1 MKSAT
6 AKKLSILVFLSIL
19 LGIYIPF
26 FFVFVNAEFLRL
38 IDPKY
43 LPFAFIIGGAGGLSF
58 AKLFELIET
67 NLPTRSALILFSTL
81 IAFVLMFIWSL
92 YNFTDVPKNILVFL
106 LYSWFWISS
115 SIVIMIFWKIPTL
128 IFDLSEN
135 KKYNSFISI
144 GEVFSAILVY
154 IIVIPLIENF
164 NLFGRES
171 FLLISFLS
179 LFVFSSIISG
189 LNFEN
194 QTKVDQPKKEV
205 KKNGLS
211 LKTLFNIDL
220 FKYLFISV
228 IIVTFV
234 QLIVDFSLMN
244 IVNAKKSY
252 LNFSIA
258 SFFSFVYGS
267 MRILELIFKVFVAK
281 KIMNQYGVL
290 GGFYAMIFVIG
301 LIYCIGLLIHNAGDS
316 NTIVIIILAVAA
328 MGKVME
334 RSINRSVY
342 LPSQNV
348 LFQAFDKQNKSII
361 QSYISGLGVPIGLI
375 SSGLLMIVL
384 FLFESYYYKILFLF
398 GCIILSNY
406 VWFIVS
412 KKLKDSYY
420 KQLEIICN
428 NMKSF
433 KMEAIVEETPK
444 VDQSFQTDAGIV
456 KFLNKVTGQKD
467 HDKDLLINDLI
478 LFNSHLS
485 SNHNFISHAVLQ
497 DKDQLQELL
506 KILEQEKIDITFYES
521 LTLIVVLNFDRE
533 EISKILKN
541 NSTSSIRELTDG
553 VESMYENDERNF
565 NLLRDKILLLKT
577 IFYSRIYEKNSKDF
591 FDSIKYENSNDKY
604 KILQYLILNHN
615 TSLKESVLYQN
626 LLRGAI
632 EKYCIVINLINT
644 LEADSRLN
652 LIGRS
657 LNDERLVKMKV
668 IFSILALKYDG
679 KLIFNIEKM
688 IIEGNKE
695 SSTLATEMLELNLDA
710 HDFELLSPILK
721 YQSAEKI
728 LKTLETEF
736 PQPVYTI
743 DDCLKSIILFYKNI
757 LSDLTQNLALYYLI
771 NNSESLHEDEY
782 FTRFLF
788 GDILLMQQFN
798 LNQDKFH
805 QKSKPFEL
813 KASQKEGLNDLIPGI
828 TEIARAFL
836 DKKLPLVE
844 FKSFFFNYDHLRFQ
858 KP

>member
-1 MKSAT
+1 MRNAT
-6 AKKLSILVFLSIL
+6 GKKLSILVFLSIL

-43 LPFAFIIGGAGGLSF
+43 LPFAFIIGGVGGLSF
-58 AKLFELIET
+58 AKLFELIEK
-67 NLPTRSALILFSTL
+67 NLPTKFALILFSTL
-81 IAFVLMFIWSL
+81 IAFVLMFLWGL
-92 YNFTDVPKNILVFL
+92 FNFSDTPKNILVFL

-128 IFDLSEN
+128 VFDLSEN

-164 NLFGRES
+164 NLFGREN

-179 LFVFSSIISG
+179 LFIFSLFISG

-194 QTKVDQPKKEV
+194 QTKVIEPNNQV
-205 KKNGLS
+205 KKNQLS

-290 GGFYAMIFVIG
+290 GGFYSMIFVIG

-348 LFQAFDKQNKSII
+348 LFQAFDKENKSII

-406 VWFIVS
+406 IWFIVS

-433 KMEAIVEETPK
+433 KIDSVFEHASK
-444 VDQSFQTDAGIV
+444 VDQSVETDSVINN
-456 KFLNKVTGQKD
+456 FLNNVAAIKD
-467 HDKDLLINDLI
+467 YNKNLLINELI

-485 SNHNFISHAVLQ
+485 SDHNFISNAYLQ
-497 DKDQLQELL
+497 DKNPLQEFVE
-506 KILEQEKIDITFYES
+506 ILYHKQIDITFYRS
-521 LTLIVVLNFDRE
+521 LTLIVILNCERE
-533 EISKILKN
+533 EIFRILKN
-541 NSTSSIRELTDG
+541 NSTSSIRELTN
-553 VESMYENDERNF
+553 VLESIYENDQRNY

-577 IFYSRIYEKNSKDF
+577 IYYSRVYHKNSKGF
-591 FDSIKYENSNDKY
+591 FDSIKYEKSNDKY
-604 KILQYLILNHN
+604 KILQYLILNHS
-615 TSLKESVLYQN
+615 TCLKESVLYQN
-626 LLRGAI
+626 LLRSSL
-632 EKYCIVINLINT
+632 EQYCIVINLINS
-644 LEADSRLN
+644 LEDDSRLN
-652 LIGRS
+652 LIIRS
-657 LNDERLVKMKV
+657 LNDECLIKMKV

-695 SSTLATEMLELNLDA
+695 SSTLATEMLELNLDE

-721 YQSAEKI
+721 YQSVEKI
-728 LKTLETEF
+728 LKTLEPEF

-757 LSDLTQNLALYYLI
+757 FSDLTQNLALYYLI
-771 NNSESLHEDEY
+771 NNSESLNEDEY

-788 GDILLMQQFN
+788 GDILLMEQFN

-805 QKSKPFEL
+805 EKSKPYEL
-813 KASQKEGLNDLIPGI
+813 KVSQIEGLDNLTPFI
-828 TEIARAFL
+828 TEIATDFL

-844 FKSFFFNYDHLRFQ
+844 FKSFFLNYDHFRFQ

>member
-1 MKSAT
+1 MKST
-6 AKKLSILVFLSIL
+6 NAKKLSILVFLSIL
-19 LGIYIPF
+19 IGIYIPF

-43 LPFAFIIGGAGGLSF
+43 LPFAFIIGGIGGLSF
-58 AKLFELIET
+58 AKLFELIEK
-67 NLPTRSALILFSTL
+67 NLPTKSALILFSTL
-81 IAFVLMFIWSL
+81 ISLVLTIIWGL
-92 YNFTDVPKNILVFL
+92 YKFTDVPKDGLVFF
-106 LYSWFWISS
+106 LYSWFWVSS

-164 NLFGRES
+164 NLFGRENY
-171 FLLISFLS
+171 LLISFIS

-189 LNFEN
+189 LNFES
-194 QTKVDQPKKEV
+194 QTDVVKPKK
-205 KKNGLS
+205 KDKQNNLS
-211 LKTLFNIDL
+211 FRTFFKIDL

-228 IIVTFV
+228 VIVTFV

-290 GGFYAMIFVIG
+290 GGFYSMIFVIG
-301 LIYCIGLLIHNAGDS
+301 LIYCIGLFIHNAGES

-334 RSINRSVY
+334 RSINRAVY

-348 LFQAFDKQNKSII
+348 LFQAFDKENKSLI

-406 VWFIVS
+406 IWFVVS
-412 KKLKDSYY
+412 KKLKESYY
-420 KQLEIICN
+420 KQLEIVCN

-433 KMEAIVEETPK
+433 DMESIVDDHSLVDEVVQIDTSIKSFLSK
-444 VDQSFQTDAGIV
+444 VSSF
-456 KFLNKVTGQKD
+456 KNYNKD
-467 HDKDLLINDLI
+467 ELINELI
-478 LFNSHLS
+478 LFNSRLS
-485 SNHNFISHAVLQ
+485 SDKNFIYQATLK
-497 DKDQLQELL
+497 DKSQLQEFV
-506 KILEQEKIDITFYES
+506 KIFEHEKIDITFYES
-521 LTLIVVLNFDRE
+521 LTLLLILNFNLEQITGILKKKSSSSIKEFIDGVVLVYN
-533 EISKILKN
+533 
-541 NSTSSIRELTDG
+541 
-553 VESMYENDERNF
+553 NDERNF
-565 NLLRDKILLLKT
+565 NLLRDKILLLKF
-577 IFYSRIYEKNSKDF
+577 IFYALIYQRSHKYF
-591 FDSIKYENSNDKY
+591 FESIKYENSNDKY
-604 KILQYLILNHN
+604 KILQHLILNHN
-615 TSLKESVLYQN
+615 ISLKESVLYQN
-626 LLRGAI
+626 LLRSSI

-644 LEADSRLN
+644 FQRDNSLGLVN
-652 LIGRS
+652 RS
-657 LNDERLVKMKV
+657 LTDESLIKMKV

-695 SSTLATEMLELNLDA
+695 SSTLATEMLELNLDE

-721 YQSAEKI
+721 YQSFEKI

-743 DDCLKSIILFYKNI
+743 DDALKSIILFYKNI

-771 NNSESLHEDEY
+771 KQSETLHQDEY
-782 FTRFLF
+782 FTWFLF
-788 GDILLMQQFN
+788 GDTLLMEQFN
-798 LNQDKFH
+798 LNQTKFH
-805 QKSKPFEL
+805 EKSKPFEI
-813 KASQKEGLNDLIPGI
+813 KVNQKEGLKELIPDI
-828 TEIARAFL
+828 VQIATDFL
-836 DKKLPLVE
+836 NQKLPLVE
-844 FKSFFFNYDHLRFQ
+844 FKSFFFKYDRLRLH
-858 KP
+858 KS

>member
-6 AKKLSILVFLSIL
+6 AQKLSILVILSIL

-38 IDPKY
+38 IDPEY
-43 LPFAFIIGGAGGLSF
+43 LPFAFIIGGVGGLSF
-58 AKLFELIET
+58 AKLFEFIEK
-67 NLPTRSALILFSTL
+67 NLPTKSSLILFSTL
-81 IAFVLMFIWSL
+81 ISLVLTIIWGL
-92 YNFTDVPKNILVFL
+92 YNFTDVRKDVLVFL

-164 NLFGRES
+164 NLFGREN

-179 LFVFSSIISG
+179 LFIFSSIISG
-189 LNFEN
+189 LNFES
-194 QTKVDQPKKEV
+194 QTTVVKPKKEV
-205 KKNGLS
+205 KNSSVSIKS
-211 LKTLFNIDL
+211 LFNINL

-228 IIVTFV
+228 VIVTFV

-244 IVNAKKSY
+244 IVNAKKGY

-290 GGFYAMIFVIG
+290 GGFYSMIFVIG

-334 RSINRSVY
+334 RSINRAVY

-348 LFQAFDKQNKSII
+348 LFQAFDKENKSII

-375 SSGLLMIVL
+375 SSGLLMLVL

-406 VWFIVS
+406 VWFVVS

-420 KQLEIICN
+420 KQLEIICS

-433 KMEAIVEETPK
+433 EIESAVEEPSPIDEPIHSDGIIKSFLSK
-444 VDQSFQTDAGIV
+444 VPDL
-456 KFLNKVTGQKD
+456 KNYNKD
-467 HDKDLLINDLI
+467 ELINELI
-478 LFNSHLS
+478 LFNSQLS
-485 SNHNFISHAVLQ
+485 SNNSFIFQVSPQ
-497 DKDQLQELL
+497 EKNELQEWV
-506 KILEQEKIDITFYES
+506 KILVHEKIDITLYES
-521 LTLIVVLNFDRE
+521 LTLLVILNFNIE
-533 EISKILKN
+533 EVSTVLE
-541 NSTSSIRELTDG
+541 NSNTSSIREFIDG
-553 VESMYENDERNF
+553 VEAVYDKDERNI
-565 NLLRDKILLLKT
+565 NLLREKILLFKT
-577 IFYSRIYEKNSKDF
+577 IFYSRVYERNSKGF
-591 FDSIKYENSNDKY
+591 FESIKYGNSNDQY
-604 KILQYLILNHN
+604 KILQYLIINHDI
-615 TSLKESVLYQN
+615 SLKESVLYQN

-632 EKYCIVINLINT
+632 EKYCIVINLIST
-644 LEADSRLN
+644 LQADSSLS
-652 LIGRS
+652 LVARS
-657 LNDERLVKMKV
+657 LNEERLIKMKV

-688 IIEGNKE
+688 IMEGNKE
-695 SSTLATEMLELNLDA
+695 SSTLATEMLELNLDE

-721 YQSAEKI
+721 YQSADKI
-728 LKTLETEF
+728 LKTLDAEF

-743 DDCLKSIILFYKNI
+743 DDALKSIILFYKNI
-757 LSDLTQNLALYYLI
+757 LSNLTQNLALYYLI
-771 NNSESLHEDEY
+771 NHSETLRQDEY

-788 GDILLMQQFN
+788 GDIILMEQFN
-798 LNQDKFH
+798 LNQPKFH
-805 QKSKPFEL
+805 KESKPFEL
-813 KASQKEGLNDLIPGI
+813 KANQKESLRELIPAI
-828 TEIARAFL
+828 TQIASDFL
-836 DKKLPLVE
+836 DQKLPLIE
-844 FKSFFFNYDHLRFQ
+844 FKSFFLNYDHLRFQ
-858 KP
+858 KS

>member
-1 MKSAT
+1 MRSNT

-19 LGIYIPF
+19 IGIYIPF

-43 LPFAFIIGGAGGLSF
+43 LPFAFIIGGIGGLSF
-58 AKLFELIET
+58 AKLFELIEK
-67 NLPTRSALILFSTL
+67 NLPTKFSLILFSTL
-81 IAFVLMFIWSL
+81 ISLVLTIIWGL
-92 YNFTDVPKNILVFL
+92 YNFTSAPKDVLVFL

-154 IIVIPLIENF
+154 IVVIPLIENF
-164 NLFGRES
+164 NLFGREN

-179 LFVFSSIISG
+179 LFAFSSIISG

-194 QTKVDQPKKEV
+194 QTNVDKSKKKI
-205 KKNGLS
+205 KKTTMS
-211 LKTLFNIDL
+211 FRSFFNIDL

-244 IVNAKKSY
+244 IVNEKKSY

-267 MRILELIFKVFVAK
+267 MRILELIFKVFLAK

-290 GGFYAMIFVIG
+290 GGFYSMIFVIG
-301 LIYCIGLLIHNAGDS
+301 LIYCIGLLIHNAGES
-316 NTIVIIILAVAA
+316 NTIVIMILAVAA

-334 RSINRSVY
+334 RSINRAVY

-348 LFQAFDKQNKSII
+348 LFQAFDKENKSLI

-398 GCIILSNY
+398 VCIILSSY
-406 VWFIVS
+406 IWFVVS

-428 NMKSF
+428 DMKSF
-433 KMEAIVEETPK
+433 DLESIVEDHSLDDESDQVDVSINIFLSK
-444 VDQSFQTDAGIV
+444 VSV
-456 KFLNKVTGQKD
+456 LKNYNKD
-467 HDKDLLINDLI
+467 ELINELF
-478 LFNSHLS
+478 LFNSRLS
-485 SNHNFISHAVLQ
+485 SNNNFIYQATL
-497 DKDQLQELL
+497 KNKIQLQEFV
-506 KILEQEKIDITFYES
+506 KILDHEKIDITFYES
-521 LTLIVVLNFDRE
+521 LTLLLILNFNIE
-533 EISKILKN
+533 QISAVLKKK
-541 NSTSSIRELTDG
+541 SASSIKELIDA
-553 VESMYENDERNF
+553 VALVLDDDERNF
-565 NLLRDKILLLKT
+565 KLLRDKILLLKF
-577 IFYSRIYEKNSKDF
+577 IFYSRIYERNHKDF
-591 FDSIKYENSNDKY
+591 FESIKYEKSNDKY
-604 KILQYLILNHN
+604 KILQHLILNYN

-626 LLRGAI
+626 LLRSSI

-644 LEADSRLN
+644 LQGDNRLGLVN
-652 LIGRS
+652 RS
-657 LNDERLVKMKV
+657 LTDESLIKLKV

-688 IIEGNKE
+688 IMEGNKE
-695 SSTLATEMLELNLDA
+695 SSTLATEMLELNLDE

-721 YQSAEKI
+721 YQSVDKI

-736 PQPVYTI
+736 PQPVYSI
-743 DDCLKSIILFYKNI
+743 DDALKSIILFYKNI
-757 LSDLTQNLALYYLI
+757 LSDLTQNLALNYLI
-771 NNSESLHEDEY
+771 NQSETLYQDEY

-788 GDILLMQQFN
+788 GDTLLMEQFN
-798 LNQDKFH
+798 LNQNKFH
-805 QKSKPFEL
+805 EKSKPFDI
-813 KASQKEGLNDLIPGI
+813 KVNQNEGLNDLIPAI
-828 TEIARAFL
+828 TQIAKDFL
-836 DKKLPLVE
+836 DQKLPLVE
-844 FKSFFFNYDHLRFQ
+844 FKSFFFNYDRLRLQ

>member
-1 MKSAT
+1 MKNAT
-6 AKKLSILVFLSIL
+6 AKKLLILVFLSIL

-43 LPFAFIIGGAGGLSF
+43 LPFAFIIGGIGGLLF
-58 AKLFELIET
+58 AKLFELIEK
-67 NLPTRSALILFSTL
+67 NLPIKSSLILFSTL
-81 IAFVLMFIWSL
+81 ISFVLMIIWAL
-92 YNFTDVPKNILVFL
+92 YNYTEAPKNILVFL

-135 KKYNSFISI
+135 KKYNSLISI

-154 IIVIPLIENF
+154 IFMIPLIENF
-164 NLFGRES
+164 NLFGREN

-179 LFVFSSIISG
+179 LFIFSSIISG

-194 QTKVDQPKKEV
+194 KIKVVKPKNEV
-205 KKNGLS
+205 QKKILS

-281 KIMNQYGVL
+281 KIMNQYGVF

-301 LIYCIGLLIHNAGDS
+301 LIYCFGLLIHNAGES
-316 NTIVIIILAVAA
+316 NTIVIIILAIAA

-398 GCIILSNY
+398 GCIIFSNY
-406 VWFIVS
+406 VWFVVS

-433 KMEAIVEETPK
+433 KMESIVDTTSNN
-444 VDQSFQTDAGIV
+444 DQTVQIDVGI
-456 KFLNKVTGQKD
+456 KNFLNKVSLFKNYNKD
-467 HDKDLLINDLI
+467 QLINELI
-478 LFNSHLS
+478 LFNSHLGVK
-485 SNHNFISHAVLQ
+485 NNFISRAQLT
-497 DKDQLQELL
+497 DKNQLHELV
-506 KILEQEKIDITFYES
+506 KILEQEKIDITFYKS
-521 LTLIVVLNFDRE
+521 LTIVVILNFERE
-533 EISKILKN
+533 EISKLLEN
-541 NSTSSIRELTDG
+541 NSTSSIRELTDSIASTI
-553 VESMYENDERNF
+553 ESNEGDF
-565 NLLRDKILLLKT
+565 DLLRDKILLLKT
-577 IFYSRIYEKNSKDF
+577 IFYARIYEKNSKDF
-591 FDSIKYENSNDKY
+591 LDSIKYENSNDKY
-604 KILQYLILNHN
+604 KILQYLILKHN
-615 TSLKESVLYQN
+615 TRLKESVLYQN
-626 LLRGAI
+626 LLRTAI
-632 EKYCIVINLINT
+632 EKYCIVINLINA
-644 LEADSRLN
+644 LEGDSRLN
-652 LIGRS
+652 LLRRS
-657 LNDERLVKMKV
+657 LNDESLIKMKV

-695 SSTLATEMLELNLDA
+695 SSTLATEMLELNMEE

-721 YQSAEKI
+721 FQSAEKI

-743 DDCLKSIILFYKNI
+743 DEALKAIILFYKNI
-757 LSDLTQNLALYYLI
+757 LSHLTLNLALYYLI
-771 NNSESLHEDEY
+771 NDSQTLHRDEY
-782 FTRFLF
+782 FTQFLL
-788 GDILLMQQFN
+788 GDILLMEQFN
-798 LNQDKFH
+798 LNPGKFH
-805 QKSKPFEL
+805 LKSKPFEL
-813 KASQKEGLNDLIPGI
+813 KEYKNEKLKDLTPRI
-828 TEIARAFL
+828 TDIARDFM
-836 DKKLPLVE
+836 DKKLPLQQ
-844 FKSFFFNYDHLRFQ
+844 FRSFFFNYDPLKFQ
-858 KP
+858 KS

>member
-1 MKSAT
+1 MRSAT
-6 AKKLSILVFLSIL
+6 SKKLSILVFLSIL
-19 LGIYIPF
+19 IGIYIPF

-43 LPFAFIIGGAGGLSF
+43 LPFAFIIGGVGGLSF

-81 IAFVLMFIWSL
+81 IAFVLMLIWGL

-164 NLFGRES
+164 NLFGRETY
-171 FLLISFLS
+171 LLISFLS
-179 LFVFSSIISG
+179 LFIFSSIISG

-194 QTKVDQPKKEV
+194 QTKTDKPKKEV
-205 KKNGLS
+205 PKNRLS

-244 IVNAKKSY
+244 IVNAKKAY

-267 MRILELIFKVFVAK
+267 MRMLELIFKVFVAK

-290 GGFYAMIFVIG
+290 GGFYSMIFVIG

-316 NTIVIIILAVAA
+316 NTIIIIILAIAA

-348 LFQAFDKQNKSII
+348 LFQAFDKENKSII

-384 FLFESYYYKILFLF
+384 FLFDSYYYRILFLF

-412 KKLKDSYY
+412 KKLKRSYY
-420 KQLEIICN
+420 DQLEIICN

-433 KMEAIVEETPK
+433 KMDAIVDKNFNMHP
-444 VDQSFQTDAGIV
+444 SAQTDPRIL
-456 KFLNKVTGQKD
+456 KFLNKVSGYNYY
-467 HDKDLLINDLI
+467 DKDLLINELI
-478 LFNSHLS
+478 LFNAQLS
-485 SNHNFISHAVLQ
+485 SNDNFISQAVLE
-497 DKDQLQELL
+497 DKNQLQKFLN
-506 KILEQEKIDITFYES
+506 ILHHEKIDLTFYES
-521 LTLIVVLNFDRE
+521 LTLIVILNFDRV
-533 EISKILKN
+533 EIFNILKN
-541 NSTSSIRELTDG
+541 ISSTSIIELKDS
-553 VESMYENDERNF
+553 VESLYENDYRKST
-565 NLLRDKILLLKT
+565 LLRDKILILKT
-577 IFYSRIYEKNSKDF
+577 IFYSRIYLKNSKDF
-591 FDSIKYENSNDKY
+591 FDHIKFEKSNDKY
-604 KILQYLILNHN
+604 NILQYLILNHN
-615 TSLKESVLYQN
+615 TSFKESVLYQN
-626 LLRGAI
+626 MLRDAI
-632 EKYCIVINLINT
+632 EKYCIVINLINI
-644 LEADSRLN
+644 LEGDGRLN
-652 LIGRS
+652 LINRS
-657 LNDERLVKMKV
+657 LNDEHLVKMKV

-688 IIEGNKE
+688 IIEGNNE
-695 SSTLATEMLELNLDA
+695 SSTLATEMLELNLDE

-728 LKTLETEF
+728 LKTLESEF
-736 PQPVYTI
+736 PQPVYAI

-771 NNSESLHEDEY
+771 NNSETLHEDPY
-782 FTRFLF
+782 FNRFLF
-788 GDILLMQQFN
+788 GDIILMEQFN

-805 QKSKPFEL
+805 KKSKSFEL
-813 KASQKEGLNDLIPGI
+813 RASQKEFLIDLIPSI
-828 TEIARAFL
+828 TDIASEFL

-844 FKSFFFNYDHLRFQ
+844 FKSFFYNYEPLRFQ
-858 KP
+858 KS